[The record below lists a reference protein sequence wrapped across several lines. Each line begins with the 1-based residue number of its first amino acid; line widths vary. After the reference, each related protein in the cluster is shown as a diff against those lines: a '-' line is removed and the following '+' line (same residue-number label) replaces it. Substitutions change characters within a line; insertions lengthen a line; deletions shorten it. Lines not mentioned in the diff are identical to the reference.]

1 MKSQSVESGLDSI
14 SKPPYIGIGMDSID
28 SRPPAALP
36 KTERALPLPPPTALK
51 QSTFAMVGRPHGL
64 SKSHEDLIETIP
76 QAPGPLVSARP
87 LPAVPPKTNQ
97 RAEPER
103 PNVANVPNL
112 PQSPGFSGR
121 PLPGS
126 SGRPLPAVPPK
137 TPDRTDSKRSPDR
150 PWSPGPS
157 PVRFSTIPNHTHEP
171 NPVQRPLPPQPSTGQ
186 GAHPLP
192 ALPPKTLNSPSLI
205 KKELE
210 SSGRPLPAVP
220 TKKIQPSTFDKE
232 PATVR
237 PLPSLPPKPGP
248 EGTHSM
254 IKPAQP
260 PVTNWRQDSSESPHL
275 SRGLPKSPL
284 VKRSD
289 SQAARQASSLPA
301 VPKKPI
307 KPKQSSDAPLQ
318 SPATKKKPLPPPRV
332 SSAQQLQNSSSSDDD
347 DDDSYDDAL
356 TFRKELAADQLA
368 DVQNQIPSVKQMIT
382 KLNKS

>member
-1 MKSQSVESGLDSI
+1 
-14 SKPPYIGIGMDSID
+14 MDSID

-36 KTERALPLPPPTALK
+36 KTGRALPLPPVAAVPC
-51 QSTFAMVGRPHGL
+51 RPHGL

-87 LPAVPPKTNQ
+87 LPAVPPKTIQ

-103 PNVANVPNL
+103 PNVTNVPNP

-157 PVRFSTIPNHTHEP
+157 PARFSTIPNYTHEP

-192 ALPPKTLNSPSLI
+192 ALPPKTSNSPSLI
-205 KKELE
+205 RKELE

-220 TKKIQPSTFDKE
+220 TKKMQPSTFNKE

-248 EGTHSM
+248 EGTHNM

-289 SQAARQASSLPA
+289 SQAVRQASSSPA

-307 KPKQSSDAPLQ
+307 KPKQSSDAPPQ

-332 SSAQQLQNSSSSDDD
+332 SSAQQLQNLSDD
-347 DDDSYDDAL
+347 DDDSYDDTLA
-356 TFRKELAADQLA
+356 FRKELAADQLA